1 MQLHPFV
8 CFLICLWVFWG
19 LLIWLFFFFP
29 NFVYVRKREESC
41 SVCKAWESLLP
52 HLHFSPSAAVYREKN
67 FSWIP
72 VEKLSF
78 STQSAPRL
86 SKWCN
91 QIRQRKEC
99 TSVAWKQSE
108 YLNFSDILKLIFLF
122 SGGGRKYWKTG
133 GKELTWGM
141 PLGNHLQQ
149 VSMSRELI
157 FKALLRQSVLEAHL
171 TESHIVL
178 TSRHLPLFHL
188 REIQIKS
195 RPEFDV
201 SQTPSVSSA
210 KDIIWGS
217 M

>member
-19 LLIWLFFFFP
+19 LLIWLFFFP
-29 NFVYVRKREESC
+29 NFVYVRKRGESC

-52 HLHFSPSAAVYREKN
+52 HLHSSPSAAVYREKN

-72 VEKLSF
+72 VEELSF

-133 GKELTWGM
+133 GKELTWDM
-141 PLGNHLQQ
+141 PLKNHLQK

-157 FKALLRQSVLEAHL
+157 FKARQSVLEAHL
-171 TESHIVL
+171 TKSHIVL

-188 REIQIKS
+188 WEIQIKS